1 MEDMDP
7 PDPSVQVVRS
17 LLACAGCFVPSSA
30 FATSTADWQPE
41 PQPAGQGSAGAT
53 APPGPRSGATA
64 PATADLPLRRAP
76 EARGGACT
84 LATHLA
90 AWQLS
95 AASGVATAS
104 AALKLASCRPP
115 GRPPGAALPGAPA
128 TTANPED
135 LSLRL
140 ERWRAWTFIYGF
152 AG

>member
-90 AWQLS
+90 AWRPDPSL
-95 AASGVATAS
+95 TAPES
-104 AALKLASCRPP
+104 EARALRGHPTDSDSDP
-115 GRPPGAALPGAPA
+115 
-128 TTANPED
+128 
-135 LSLRL
+135 
-140 ERWRAWTFIYGF
+140 RA
-152 AG
+152 